1 VLIDAQA
8 DPRQIAHQPILSPG
22 DFTSGDIAAGKRHR
36 GRMTLQRVLVTGAS
50 GFVARHLVGRLRV
63 AFPAAE
69 LILCGTGLVELD
81 ITDTSAVDKLIR
93 SVQPDICVHLAA
105 VSAVNA
111 ARQDPAHAWQVNLHG
126 TLALAQ
132 AILTH
137 APECVLMFISSA
149 EIYGWSFRTS
159 QPLDET
165 AAAAPMNIYAS
176 TKAAADL
183 TLGALAGDGLRAIRL
198 RPFNHTGPGQA
209 DDFVVPAF
217 ARQVARIA
225 AGKQPP
231 LLRVGALDPQRD
243 FLDVRDVC
251 DAYVACIQRADSL
264 PPGTIFNI
272 ASGVPRKIGDILQQ
286 LLDIAGVT
294 AEIETNMRLLRPSEI
309 PMAVG
314 DAGRARAELKWA
326 PAIAWDQTL
335 AEVFED
341 WVKRVRDEA

>member
-1 VLIDAQA
+1 
-8 DPRQIAHQPILSPG
+8 
-22 DFTSGDIAAGKRHR
+22 
-36 GRMTLQRVLVTGAS
+36 
-50 GFVARHLVGRLRV
+50 
-63 AFPAAE
+63 
-69 LILCGTGLVELD
+69 
-81 ITDTSAVDKLIR
+81 
-93 SVQPDICVHLAA
+93 
-105 VSAVNA
+105 
-111 ARQDPAHAWQVNLHG
+111 VNLHG

-137 APECVLMFISSA
+137 TPECVLMFISSA
-149 EIYGWSFRTS
+149 EIYGASFRTS
-159 QPLDET
+159 RPLDET

-183 TLGALAGDGLRAIRL
+183 TLGALAGEGLRAIRL

-264 PPGTIFNI
+264 PKGTIFNI

-286 LLDIAGVT
+286 LLDIAGIR
-294 AEIETNMRLLRPSEI
+294 ADIETNSGLLRPSEI

-314 DAGRARAELKWA
+314 DAGRARAALEWA
-326 PAIAWDQTL
+326 PTITWDQTL